1 PITLLAADL
10 NGDHLPDIVS
20 TDYTEAAISVLLNTS
35 PTAGSDLTLNLSTL
49 SANITVGTGD
59 ANYTAT
65 VLNQGPQNDSGVTL
79 KANLPSGLTL
89 VSAQPSQGTCT
100 GGSIIT
106 CELGAIA
113 DAAFAGVQFVVTPT
127 IGGDLPIALE
137 VTGAQQDLNA
147 ANNSASF
154 TVSAVVPDFSVS
166 TVSNSLTMSR
176 GGQTTETINF
186 PVQGGFSGAIAL
198 TCSVSGPAPTPTCGI
213 APASVDA

>member
-1 PITLLAADL
+1 
-10 NGDHLPDIVS
+10 
-20 TDYTEAAISVLLNTS
+20 
-35 PTAGSDLTLNLSTL
+35 
-49 SANITVGTGD
+49 
-59 ANYTAT
+59 
-65 VLNQGPQNDSGVTL
+65 
-79 KANLPSGLTL
+79 
-89 VSAQPSQGTCT
+89 AQPSQGTCT

-137 VTGAQQDLNA
+137 VTGAQQELNA
-147 ANNSASF
+147 ANNSASY

-198 TCSVSGPAPTPTCGI
+198 TCCVSGRGGRPTCGI
-213 APASVDA
+213 APASVDAGGSTTLTVDARALVAGFVQWYGSETAGGLFATLMPLGLLGCLLTTRYDKR